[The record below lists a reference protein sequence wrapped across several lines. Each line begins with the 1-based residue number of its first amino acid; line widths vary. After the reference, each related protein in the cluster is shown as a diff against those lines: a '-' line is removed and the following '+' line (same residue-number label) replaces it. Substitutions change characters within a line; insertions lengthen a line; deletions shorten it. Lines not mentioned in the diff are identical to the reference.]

1 MQMLCVSETS
11 CKGKIFKSQS
21 RSQQAFLVIPELI
34 PSWSRSFWLHHTC
47 IDAAWEVLLHLLLKM
62 ALSSLALFSHTLHT
76 DLGYTIFF
84 LKFFCSAKH
93 NCKVRNCFSADTCG
107 SASHFVSRWVVMKS
121 GLLISFSEASSPESK
136 EVNYRAVGEKKKM
149 QIPRLMVF
157 PSRKNGQVDV
167 KQKNLEI
174 MF

>member
-1 MQMLCVSETS
+1 MLCVSETS

-21 RSQQAFLVIPELI
+21 RSQQTFLVIPELI
-34 PSWSRSFWLHHTC
+34 PSWSHSFWLHHTC
-47 IDAAWEVLLHLLLKM
+47 IDAAWEVLLHILLKM
-62 ALSSLALFSHTLHT
+62 ALSSLALSSHTLHT

-121 GLLISFSEASSPESK
+121 GLLISFSQASSLKSK
-136 EVNYRAVGEKKKM
+136 EVNYRTVGEKKKM

-157 PSRKNGQVDV
+157 PSRK
-167 KQKNLEI
+167 KWSS
-174 MF
+174 